1 MNDNRSYLRHEDTA
15 RKVLSL
21 LVDSRLLVPVP
32 TGDPLHPVLLALS
45 SGAVE
50 QAAAV
55 IARAQPRPVRKVY
68 HGEKTI
74 SSFG

>member
-1 MNDNRSYLRHEDTA
+1 MRHEDTA
-15 RKVLSL
+15 RAVLSL
-21 LVDSRLLVPVP
+21 LVESRLVIPVP

-50 QAAAV
+50 QVAAV
-55 IARAQPRPVRKVY
+55 IASGERKVLRA
-68 HGEKTI
+68 EKTI